1 MKGHRPQRAGPRVS
15 HTAVVSEV
23 WAHTAVVSEVRAFP
37 GAPQVVMQTTVF
49 RLSVVTK
56 LLQ

>member
-1 MKGHRPQRAGPRVS
+1 MS